1 MVATTKPRL
10 CISLCQRFGA
20 LTDEAVRN
28 GTIKKVEKRGNV
40 GEPSKDRNGRDD
52 NKRTRTVNDFATTVN
67 HVGRENMD
75 SGQLVEIDK
84 IIKGCKLEIKGH
96 IFDID
101 LIPFGHGSFD
111 VIIDDL
117 NLPPQDIR
125 GACKKHLE
133 MLVLELL
140 KKEKVYAKFSKCEC
154 WLREVQFLRHV
165 INGNEIHV
173 DPSKTEAVKNWK
185 APRTLIEGD
194 VRTLKIDEAHM
205 SKYSVHPGA
214 DKKYYDLRDRQSNQS
229 SYGLSQQPEIPIWKW
244 EGIAMDFVTK
254 LPKTNSGHDTI
265 WVIIARFTSRFW
277 QSMQEALGTRLDMST
292 TYHPQTDG
300 QSERTIQNLGRT
312 CLEACVPR
320 L

>member
-52 NKRTRTVNDFATTVN
+52 NKRTRTVNAFATTVN

-140 KKEKVYAKFSKCEC
+140 KKEKVYAKFSKCEF

-173 DPSKTEAVKNWK
+173 DPSKIEAV
-185 APRTLIEGD
+185 
-194 VRTLKIDEAHM
+194 
-205 SKYSVHPGA
+205 
-214 DKKYYDLRDRQSNQS
+214 RQSNQS